1 MFADVLP
8 KTYYGKW
15 ILLDKPNKDEKCKE
29 IFIESRIYKYV
40 ILSEVKY
47 LRFQNH
53 KTHSVLNFV
62 LDYYGNS
69 TFILEIEVIVRKAQS
84 FGISV

>member
-47 LRFQNH
+47 LRF
-53 KTHSVLNFV
+53 
-62 LDYYGNS
+62 
-69 TFILEIEVIVRKAQS
+69 
-84 FGISV
+84 